1 MTIIYIRQI
10 ELSKNNSN
18 EKKRSIRSLTTDH
31 ATMHYNFLHFDFDF
45 ANIYWLSFLTVRCY
59 FHNSLFGSNV
69 SRLAKLDNERPDM
82 R

>member
-45 ANIYWLSFLTVRCY
+45 ANIY
-59 FHNSLFGSNV
+59 
-69 SRLAKLDNERPDM
+69 
-82 R
+82 